1 MQRSLSELVAFLRN
15 NLEVNSACGPAMVQ
29 ILPVSIR
36 RLCKV
41 GGLTP
46 FYGGSGTVSGP
57 VVVVSGPRPAGPGAH
72 ALSSCS
78 LLLPCWQAHSF
89 SGHCYIRYSAAS
101 SCSHIS
107 HLLQN

>member
-1 MQRSLSELVAFLRN
+1 MQRSLSELVAFLCN

-57 VVVVSGPRPAGPGAH
+57 VVGSVRAPAGWPWSPRP
-72 ALSSCS
+72 
-78 LLLPCWQAHSF
+78 
-89 SGHCYIRYSAAS
+89 
-101 SCSHIS
+101 
-107 HLLQN
+107 